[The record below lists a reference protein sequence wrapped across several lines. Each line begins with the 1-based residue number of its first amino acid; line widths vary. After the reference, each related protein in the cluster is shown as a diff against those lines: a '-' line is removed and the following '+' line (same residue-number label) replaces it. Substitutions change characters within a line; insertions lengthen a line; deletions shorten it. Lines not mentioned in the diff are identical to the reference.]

1 MKSLFFE
8 EKNVEIVDIIQ
19 EKETKPKKK
28 EKKANKRQSKVDNK
42 KQNYNTSLHEDSIDS
57 NMIFLNPLYNF
68 EEFLMGKMPEQETS
82 KKTRKSS
89 GPGKITFLD
98 PVFSPLFISDFTPSR
113 SYSEGL
119 GHKKS
124 DIREISYVYGPAEEQ
139 LRKMKAINNCNA
151 RINQANPVILLRGPQ
166 NTLSTNILTQHHN
179 EVKKYQKLVRKT
191 EIPGPRVKYQP
202 ATRMGLLGVKRKV
215 VPPKCI
221 VKRFGKF

>member
-57 NMIFLNPLYNF
+57 NMIFLNPLFNF

-89 GPGKITFLD
+89 EPGKITFLD

-119 GHKKS
+119 GHKQS
-124 DIREISYVYGPAEEQ
+124 DIRS
-139 LRKMKAINNCNA
+139 
-151 RINQANPVILLRGPQ
+151 
-166 NTLSTNILTQHHN
+166 
-179 EVKKYQKLVRKT
+179 
-191 EIPGPRVKYQP
+191 
-202 ATRMGLLGVKRKV
+202 ATIFCLAL
-215 VPPKCI
+215 
-221 VKRFGKF
+221 

>member
-28 EKKANKRQSKVDNK
+28 EKKANKRQSKVDVK
-42 KQNYNTSLHEDSIDS
+42 KHNYKSSLHEDSMDS

-98 PVFSPLFISDFTPSR
+98 PVFSPLFISDFTQSR

-124 DIREISYVYGPAEEQ
+124 D
-139 LRKMKAINNCNA
+139 LR
-151 RINQANPVILLRGPQ
+151 
-166 NTLSTNILTQHHN
+166 S
-179 EVKKYQKLVRKT
+179 
-191 EIPGPRVKYQP
+191 
-202 ATRMGLLGVKRKV
+202 AT
-215 VPPKCI
+215 I
-221 VKRFGKF
+221 FYF

>member
-28 EKKANKRQSKVDNK
+28 EKKANKRQSKVDSK
-42 KQNYNTSLHEDSIDS
+42 KQNYKTSLHEDSIDS
-57 NMIFLNPLYNF
+57 NMIVLNPLYNF

-124 DIREISYVYGPAEEQ
+124 DIRSATIFCFCSVKEQ
-139 LRKMKAINNCNA
+139 L
-151 RINQANPVILLRGPQ
+151 
-166 NTLSTNILTQHHN
+166 
-179 EVKKYQKLVRKT
+179 
-191 EIPGPRVKYQP
+191 
-202 ATRMGLLGVKRKV
+202 
-215 VPPKCI
+215 
-221 VKRFGKF
+221 

>member
-28 EKKANKRQSKVDNK
+28 EKKANKRQSKVDGK
-42 KQNYNTSLHEDSIDS
+42 KSKSSLHEDSMDS

-119 GHKKS
+119 GHRKS
-124 DIREISYVYGPAEEQ
+124 DIRSAKILCFCSVKSISRGSKIIFFFIFREISYVYGPAEEQ
-139 LRKMKAINNCNA
+139 LRKVKAINNCNA
-151 RINQANPVILLRGPQ
+151 R
-166 NTLSTNILTQHHN
+166 
-179 EVKKYQKLVRKT
+179 
-191 EIPGPRVKYQP
+191 
-202 ATRMGLLGVKRKV
+202 
-215 VPPKCI
+215 
-221 VKRFGKF
+221 